1 MVDATR
7 YIQKIIADNTIKEDD
22 HNNLREII
30 SKFPYFQSARVLYL
44 KSLKNKESYKYNN
57 ELKIVAAHTADRKIL
72 FDLITSKKFQ
82 KEHYEKDK
90 NDNQK
95 KTISLKSLTSQK
107 KENIEKTVKELSI
120 GKPIK
125 FTKNEAFSFNQW
137 LELSSKKTITRDSNI
152 QQIIE
157 ESQQNSIIDKFIE
170 NNPKISRPSKINNP
184 SLKTVEVKEDNQ
196 LMTETLA
203 KVYLEQK
210 KYESAIKAY
219 KILILKYPEKSGFFA
234 DQIKKIKILQ
244 NHK

>member
-1 MVDATR
+1 MKNTTR
-7 YIQKIIADNTIKEDD
+7 YIQKIIANNAISEND
-22 HNNLREII
+22 HNNLKEII
-30 SKFPYFQSARVLYL
+30 LKHPYFQSARVLYL
-44 KSLKNKESYKYNN
+44 KSLKNKESYKYNH
-57 ELKIVAAHTADRKIL
+57 ELKIAAAHTTDRKIL

-82 KEHYEKDK
+82 KEHFEKDK
-90 NDNQK
+90 KNNQK
-95 KTISLKSLTSQK
+95 KPISLKGFATQK
-107 KENIEKTVKELSI
+107 KENIEKSIQELSI
-120 GKPIK
+120 GKPIN
-125 FTKNEAFSFNQW
+125 FTKNETFSFNQW
-137 LELSSKKTITRDSNI
+137 LELSSKKTIVRDSNI

-157 ESQQNSIIDKFIE
+157 GGQQNSIIDKFIE
-170 NNPKISRPSKINNP
+170 NNPKIPRPSKINNP
-184 SLKTVEVKEDNQ
+184 NLKTAEVQEDNQ